1 MCWRV
6 QFADPADW
14 RHYNISVQ
22 RQFQELDPLWLSEC
36 PEGENA
42 FVDRV
47 DITLGNSKDNIL

>member
-36 PEGENA
+36 PEGENP

-47 DITLGNSKDNIL
+47 NITLGNS